1 MEADSP
7 VHIRHTLVPG
17 DIAALARLWAEN
29 GWGSADAEGEEQVRK
44 VLAGTGWIAIAE
56 VEGRFAGYA
65 RALTDGVVVTYLV
78 EIAVVAELQRNGI
91 GTALVRSCLSA
102 FSHTSIYAD
111 AGPLAVELLARHGIV
126 PRPAYYTACARGPQR
141 SAA

>member
-7 VHIRHTLVPG
+7 VHLRHTLVPD
-17 DIAALARLWAEN
+17 DIAGIVRLWAEN

-44 VLAGTGWIAIAE
+44 VLAGTSWIAIAE
-56 VEGRFAGYA
+56 VDGRFAGYA

-78 EIAVVAELQRNGI
+78 EIAVVAELQRQGV
-91 GTALVRSCLSA
+91 GTALVRSCLSTFA
-102 FSHTSIYAD
+102 HTALYAD
-111 AGPLAVELLARHGIV
+111 AGPLALGLLARHGIV
-126 PRPAYYTACARGPQR
+126 PRPAYYTACAKGPQR

>member
-7 VHIRHTLVPG
+7 AYIRHSLVSG

-44 VLAGTGWIAIAE
+44 VLAGSGWIAIAE
-56 VEGRFAGYA
+56 IDGRFAGYV
-65 RALTDGVVVTYLV
+65 RALTDGVLVTYLV
-78 EIAVVAELQRNGI
+78 EIAVVAELQRRGV

-102 FSHTSIYAD
+102 FAHTAIYAD
-111 AGPLAVELLARHGIV
+111 AGPLAIELLGRHGIV